1 MPDLPTAF
9 QASPLRWLALLLLV
23 GGGVFLAGCTAWRAG
38 EARALARASEP
49 HRQAGANGGPRL
61 LIVGDS
67 TAVGTGASSPAASL
81 AGLIGARTP
90 DATIH
95 NRARDG
101 ATWADLP
108 GQLSG
113 VAGGGYD
120 IALLMAGGNDVIRL
134 RDMAAVRADIE
145 RSIALA
151 REHATTVVVMPA
163 GNVGNAPFFLP
174 PVSWWMTARARGLH
188 AAVAAASQ
196 AQGAVYVNLFR
207 ERDDD
212 PFAQRRELHA
222 ADGLHPSDA
231 GYALWW
237 QALDAQAAFTQRL
250 ATARR

>member
-9 QASPLRWLALLLLV
+9 HASPLRWLSLLLL
-23 GGGVFLAGCTAWRAG
+23 GVVVLALAGCTAWRVG

-49 HRQAGANGGPRL
+49 HRQTGAADGPRL

-67 TAVGTGASSPAASL
+67 TAVGTGASSPATSL
-81 AGLIGARTP
+81 AGLIGARVP
-90 DATIH
+90 AATIH

-101 ATWADLP
+101 ATWADVP

-113 VAGGGYD
+113 APGDGYD
-120 IALLMAGGNDVIRL
+120 VALLMAGGNDVIRL

-151 REHATTVVVMPA
+151 RERAATVVVMPA

-174 PVSWWMTARARGLH
+174 PVSWWMTARARELH
-188 AAVAAASQ
+188 AAVAAACQ

-237 QALDAQAAFTQRL
+237 QALDAQAAFTRRL